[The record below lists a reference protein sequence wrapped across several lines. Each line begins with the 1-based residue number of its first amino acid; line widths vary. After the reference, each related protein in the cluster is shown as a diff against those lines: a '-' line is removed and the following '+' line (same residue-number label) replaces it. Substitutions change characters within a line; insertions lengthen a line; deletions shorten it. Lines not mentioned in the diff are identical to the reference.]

1 MNRPICLHVCIF
13 KWRFVVG
20 ILLLFGNRKARR
32 WGYYWSWLV
41 TRSKRKGHMLP
52 CPSKGRDRRK
62 ELRGTLGKDP
72 CLALP
77 GKAVGLRLV
86 RTDDA
91 SKFGVRH
98 SLQLSHS
105 WSQCNEDRRTR
116 KAQNTKQ
123 FGRWWASGLLVDIC
137 KWLRSDH
144 MTSGQTWLSLG
155 ELVSSSIWKA
165 TGIRI
170 RNAESRDVSNAVCA
184 HICICSHTGR
194 SMSAWWRRIYVYS
207 LRRLFWLV
215 AIPYKETF

>member
-1 MNRPICLHVCIF
+1 MPQQGAGQKEGTERN
-13 KWRFVVG
+13 
-20 ILLLFGNRKARR
+20 
-32 WGYYWSWLV
+32 
-41 TRSKRKGHMLP
+41 TRQGSLPCSSRKG
-52 CPSKGRDRRK
+52 SRFRIG
-62 ELRGTLGKDP
+62 EE
-72 CLALP
+72 
-77 GKAVGLRLV
+77 
-86 RTDDA
+86 DDV

-105 WSQCNEDRRTR
+105 WSQCDEDRRTR

-123 FGRWWASGLLVDIC
+123 FGRCWASGLLVDIC

-165 TGIRI
+165 TGIGI

-194 SMSAWWRRIYVYS
+194 SVSAWWRRIYVYS
-207 LRRLFWLV
+207 LRRCFGLRQFRTRKHFKIIKNKP
-215 AIPYKETF
+215 IPMED

>member
-1 MNRPICLHVCIF
+1 
-13 KWRFVVG
+13 
-20 ILLLFGNRKARR
+20 
-32 WGYYWSWLV
+32 
-41 TRSKRKGHMLP
+41 MLP
-52 CPSKGRDRRK
+52 CHSKGRDRRK

-77 GKAVGLRLV
+77 GKAVGLELV
-86 RTDDA
+86 RTDDV

-105 WSQCNEDRRTR
+105 WSQCDEDRRTQ

-137 KWLRSDH
+137 KWLWSNH

-207 LRRLFWLV
+207 LRRCFGLWQFRTRNILKWLK
-215 AIPYKETF
+215 ISLSPWKTNLSRKSLCHKISDPKNKSRGK